1 MSTTPE
7 SSVELSPHDPR
18 EPITVSTISLDA
30 EPTSDDPR
38 PASSINATELAVINF
53 STVSFVVKLDSAE
66 ALGRYSLLPLRD
78 LHRLLTITFI
88 TLIDS
93 ALETHRS
100 DILLCAP
107 STILGMSAIKSSE
120 LSRLAAVTVVAAA
133 VVMEEIW
140 AAVRELESVLLV
152 FLEETLVRLPQV
164 SSRDLEVLDD
174 ERLALSSA
182 ITEDERLV
190 VLEPEPEPEL
200 AVLVYSSSSL
210 LEHDET
216 STAMLTKRIN
226 QDNKLFILF
235 IFRKY

>member
-1 MSTTPE
+1 M
-7 SSVELSPHDPR
+7 
-18 EPITVSTISLDA
+18 
-30 EPTSDDPR
+30 
-38 PASSINATELAVINF
+38 
-53 STVSFVVKLDSAE
+53 
-66 ALGRYSLLPLRD
+66 
-78 LHRLLTITFI
+78 
-88 TLIDS
+88 
-93 ALETHRS
+93 
-100 DILLCAP
+100 
-107 STILGMSAIKSSE
+107 
-120 LSRLAAVTVVAAA
+120 
-133 VVMEEIW
+133 
-140 AAVRELESVLLV
+140 
-152 FLEETLVRLPQV
+152 RLPQV

-190 VLEPEPEPEL
+190 VLVPEPEPEL

>member
-1 MSTTPE
+1 M
-7 SSVELSPHDPR
+7 
-18 EPITVSTISLDA
+18 
-30 EPTSDDPR
+30 
-38 PASSINATELAVINF
+38 AVINF
-53 STVSFVVKLDSAE
+53 STVSFVVKPDSAE

-93 ALETHRS
+93 ALETPRS

-152 FLEETLVRLPQV
+152 FLEETLVSLPQV

-182 ITEDERLV
+182 ITEDERLLQLV
-190 VLEPEPEPEL
+190 PVPVPEL

-210 LEHDET
+210 LEHDEN
-216 STAMLTKRIN
+216 SNVMLTKRTN
-226 QDNKLFILF
+226 QEVRLFILF
-235 IFRKY
+235 IYRKC

>member
-1 MSTTPE
+1 M
-7 SSVELSPHDPR
+7 
-18 EPITVSTISLDA
+18 
-30 EPTSDDPR
+30 
-38 PASSINATELAVINF
+38 
-53 STVSFVVKLDSAE
+53 
-66 ALGRYSLLPLRD
+66 
-78 LHRLLTITFI
+78 
-88 TLIDS
+88 
-93 ALETHRS
+93 
-100 DILLCAP
+100 
-107 STILGMSAIKSSE
+107 
-120 LSRLAAVTVVAAA
+120 
-133 VVMEEIW
+133 
-140 AAVRELESVLLV
+140 ELESVLLV

-190 VLEPEPEPEL
+190 VLVPEPEPEL